1 MTMMIQ
7 RVNANSPAQAV
18 KSRARGPTITQLR
31 AKQAALVAASELA
44 ASSDAEASVVRH
56 SPVDE
61 AKRWAS
67 GKGRKVGFA
76 KARATFR
83 GGGTGIA
90 ATAAKHDSLIK
101 KARWRGT
108 EQIARETPAGS
119 VSVVTMPHRKD
130 FASDKEH
137 QVKFNLWL
145 KAGGFKGKV
154 LNGAVREPEHLARA
168 HACVDPCRSGSSRWP
183 RSTRSRV
190 LTMNAWVQKQGYP
203 PFCKVVTQV
212 PGGRLGQAGAHC

>member
-130 FASDKEH
+130 LINRAVKTVDSRRDGRRTNTELRPQRHSAHPAPLTGRASHRRGLCD
-137 QVKFNLWL
+137 
-145 KAGGFKGKV
+145 
-154 LNGAVREPEHLARA
+154 
-168 HACVDPCRSGSSRWP
+168 SSRVSGTSD
-183 RSTRSRV
+183 RGV
-190 LTMNAWVQKQGYP
+190 LVATV
-203 PFCKVVTQV
+203 
-212 PGGRLGQAGAHC
+212 GRLRHV